1 MNTVSSR
8 LTDAWQQSPIG
19 ENTLCA
25 SLREPPWCIV
35 GVVSQQ
41 EGVSLPGRT
50 DLTVRAESPGMFSFE
65 ILMHC
70 GSWGVLWGVV
80 SPAGV
85 MSACF
90 PDDCAIGGGAR
101 AYTHTPTHTHTLI
114 YGYTAAQQ
122 DPAFVGSEYIQ
133 RVHSEKMHIYSIY
146 ALTNTHSDAHTVG
159 RYTHTP
165 WCSCCKHMGDR

>member
-90 PDDCAIGGGAR
+90 PDDCAIGGGVR
-101 AYTHTPTHTHTLI
+101 MHTHTHSDLWI
-114 YGYTAAQQ
+114 HSS
-122 DPAFVGSEYIQ
+122 PAGSCLCWFRI
-133 RVHSEKMHIYSIY
+133 
-146 ALTNTHSDAHTVG
+146 HTEG
-159 RYTHTP
+159 
-165 WCSCCKHMGDR
+165 SL

>member
-1 MNTVSSR
+1 MNRVSSR
-8 LTDAWQQSPIG
+8 LTDARQPPPTG
-19 ENTLCA
+19 ANALCA
-25 SLREPPWCIV
+25 SLREPPRCIV

-41 EGVSLPGRT
+41 EGVSLPGRR

-85 MSACF
+85 MPACC
-90 PDDCAIGGGAR
+90 PDDCAKGNDA
-101 AYTHTPTHTHTLI
+101 HTCALTYTHTHTHTNTDTQIHTPLI

-122 DPAFVGSEYIQ
+122 DLAFVGSECIQ
-133 RVHSEKMHIYSIY
+133 RVHSICTDK
-146 ALTNTHSDAHTVG
+146 
-159 RYTHTP
+159 HTP
-165 WCSCCKHMGDR
+165 